1 MANKKTTRN
10 GLIPFPTPSETPDS
24 RGRKHKVYT
33 SGTLHEQET
42 GRYMTP
48 GMDAVESADRPLG
61 HGKKASVGKAA
72 VTRGQ
77 KAKGAQRGV
86 GQETVDGFFNKNA
99 KSVAKTAM
107 KNRKKPPRR
116 R

>member
-1 MANKKTTRN
+1 MAKK
-10 GLIPFPTPSETPDS
+10 
-24 RGRKHKVYT
+24 KKVYT
-33 SGTLHEQET
+33 SGTMYEKET

-48 GMDAVESADRPLG
+48 GMDAMESNNLPSS
-61 HGKKASVGKAA
+61 HKKKAGDGTAT
-72 VTRGQ
+72 VT
-77 KAKGAQRGV
+77 KGAKVPAARRGV

-99 KSVAKTAM
+99 KAVAKTAM